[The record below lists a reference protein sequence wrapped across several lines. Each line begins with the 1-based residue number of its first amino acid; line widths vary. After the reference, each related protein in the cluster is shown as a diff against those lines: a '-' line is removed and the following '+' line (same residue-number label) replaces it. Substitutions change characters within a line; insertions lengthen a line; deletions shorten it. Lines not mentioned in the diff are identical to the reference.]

1 MSPLLYEASETADV
15 VTIPARKVLAY
26 DGKGAPESSAFQAA
40 FGALYGVAYTLRFAR
55 KKSGGPEFKIGPLEG
70 RWWAEGAGDTVFRAP
85 RDTWCWSLR
94 IAVPS
99 DVTKAEVAR
108 AITEATTRKGGK
120 LENSAEAGRV
130 ALVSLPAAR
139 MGRGLHVGPYADEA
153 RTFARIE
160 EALGAVGLARAPSHT
175 EVYLSDPRRTPP
187 ARLKTVLL
195 SETHPK

>member
-26 DGKGAPESSAFQAA
+26 EGKGAPESRAFQAA
-40 FGALYGVAYTLRFAR
+40 FGALYGVAYTLKFAR
-55 KKSGGPEFKIGPLEG
+55 KKSGGSDFKIGPLEG
-70 RWWAEGAGDTVFRAP
+70 RWWAEGVDDTVSRPP

-94 IAVPS
+94 IALPS

-108 AITEATTRKGGK
+108 AITDATTRKGGK
-120 LENSAEAGRV
+120 LENSAEARRV

-139 MGRGLHVGPYADEA
+139 MGRSLHLGPYADEA

-160 EALGAVGLARAPSHT
+160 EVVRAAGLARAPSHI
-175 EVYLSDPRRTPP
+175 EVYLSEPRRTPP

-195 SETHPK
+195 AETHLT